1 MSDEDVLER
10 AVEALRAANTG
21 EHQGSGFTRARVMT
35 SLHRNRRGRLY
46 RWAIGAP
53 LASVLL
59 VGSAWA
65 QSTGKWPAVWAAVAG
80 VFTAEQKPSEPS
92 GMRRTGE
99 ARPESTQRSAPL
111 PAVNEPELAPPPEPA
126 PEPAATEAPSV
137 VRQPVLKAPASSDR
151 SAPRR
156 MNQPSTASK
165 VAGGSSS
172 RPIETAP
179 EKPAEP
185 ASPPERPAD
194 PELARFR
201 AAHEL
206 HFQGNQPERAI
217 AAYEAYLREF
227 PRGRFVPEARY
238 NMALDYIKLGDQGR
252 ARAALRPFA
261 DGAYGDY
268 RKREAEQLIEAMR

>member
-1 MSDEDVLER
+1 MTEQDVLER
-10 AVEALRAANTG
+10 AARALRAANTG
-21 EHQGSGFTRARVMT
+21 EHQGSGFTRARIMT
-35 SLHRNRRGRLY
+35 SLHQSRRGRLY

-65 QSTGKWPAVWAAVAG
+65 QSSGKWPVVWAAVSA
-80 VFTAEQKPSEPS
+80 VFTAEQEPSESS
-92 GMRRTGE
+92 GGVRRANET
-99 ARPESTQRSAPL
+99 RLESTERAAPL
-111 PAVNEPELAPPPEPA
+111 PAVSEPEPA
-126 PEPAATEAPSV
+126 PAAEPAPPLVQDTVQETPAPSERSTPPRAPQSASKIARESSSKPVEPAA
-137 VRQPVLKAPASSDR
+137 
-151 SAPRR
+151 
-156 MNQPSTASK
+156 
-165 VAGGSSS
+165 
-172 RPIETAP
+172 

-185 ASPPERPAD
+185 ASRPERPAD

-217 AAYEAYLREF
+217 AAYADYLREF

-238 NMALDYIKLGDQGR
+238 NMALDYIKLGDNDK
-252 ARAALRPFA
+252 ARRALRPFA